1 MWRYSNG
8 ETSQQPTVGSAGDE
22 SGAISGDI
30 GEGTNRR
37 GKERERREDLLHS
50 QKVFIIFF

>member
-1 MWRYSNG
+1 MWRYSDG

-37 GKERERREDLLHS
+37 VKERERERER
-50 QKVFIIFF
+50 KRK